1 MENPNIPDCT
11 SCKLVGAG
19 GCFAGA
25 AYALYERSR
34 LPPGGKN
41 RVWLS
46 VIGVGKSCNF
56 FVNFNIDTSKNMYAK
71 QLQTNQLAYSNGMH
85 PQRGQGQQSILS
97 AETRN
102 IFSSSYRQNDHW
114 YILFLPRNETWL
126 RIVTMTVI

>member
-46 VIGVGKSCNF
+46 VIGVGKSCNIFVNF
-56 FVNFNIDTSKNMYAK
+56 FNFNIDTTSKNMYAK
-71 QLQTNQLAYSNGMH
+71 QWQTNQLA
-85 PQRGQGQQSILS
+85 
-97 AETRN
+97 
-102 IFSSSYRQNDHW
+102 
-114 YILFLPRNETWL
+114 
-126 RIVTMTVI
+126 

>member
-34 LPPGGKN
+34 IPPGGKN

-46 VIGVGKSCNF
+46 IIGVGKSYKLTASD
-56 FVNFNIDTSKNMYAK
+56 NILD
-71 QLQTNQLAYSNGMH
+71 LVLA
-85 PQRGQGQQSILS
+85 
-97 AETRN
+97 
-102 IFSSSYRQNDHW
+102 F
-114 YILFLPRNETWL
+114 
-126 RIVTMTVI
+126 

>member
-71 QLQTNQLAYSNGMH
+71 QLST
-85 PQRGQGQQSILS
+85 SILKWHAPTTWAGATVHIICRNTKYFQFFLS
-97 AETRN
+97 AE
-102 IFSSSYRQNDHW
+102 
-114 YILFLPRNETWL
+114 
-126 RIVTMTVI
+126 